1 MDNNFVGR
9 KQTIMNIILFGPPGA
24 GKGTQAAR
32 ISDNFGVV
40 YISTGDIL
48 RAAVKDNT
56 ELGILAKSYMEK
68 GELVPDNVIIGI
80 MGERINKP
88 DAQGNFMLDGFPRTL
103 TQAQALDS
111 MLEKQGQKVDT
122 VISLEVDNEEVV
134 KRILSRHEIENRD
147 DDNEKIIRN
156 RLNVYYEQT
165 KPLKDYYSEDGLLK
179 TVDGIGSVDDVFS
192 RIEEII
198 IRM

>member
-1 MDNNFVGR
+1 
-9 KQTIMNIILFGPPGA
+9 MNIILFGPPGA

-40 YISTGDIL
+40 HVSTGDIL

-80 MGERINKP
+80 IGERINKP

-134 KRILSRHEIENRD
+134 KRILSRGEFENRD
-147 DDNEKIIRN
+147 DDNEEIIRN
-156 RLNVYYEQT
+156 RLNVYDERT
-165 KPLKDYYSEDGLLK
+165 RPLKDYYSEDGLLK
-179 TVDGIGSVDDVFS
+179 TVDGIGSIDDVFS